1 MQKRWTP
8 KTRTSQVAPTQP
20 VKRMDTFYPW
30 TVGILNTYTN
40 EQCNNLAKALSGM
53 DILNTDS
60 KSLTH
65 IVQKNLCTTQEESE
79 FVADML
85 RESAKEQDKNKV
97 A

>member
-1 MQKRWTP
+1 
-8 KTRTSQVAPTQP
+8 
-20 VKRMDTFYPW
+20 
-30 TVGILNTYTN
+30 
-40 EQCNNLAKALSGM
+40 M